1 MPMALPVAVLPPKNL
16 VPREMLE
23 KQLVEVS
30 DLRRDRMTEADAR
43 EALSSYI
50 VYRFEKVQD
59 PNETDSEGIPVK
71 PTWENV
77 RRVQVPDLSQKDI
90 KRAICDLNYE
100 GRTALDRKADL
111 TANQQLQIE
120 KVQSALE
127 ARELDRRFCHTLQQI
142 SPKMRKIRS
151 DSLHY
156 RQYMADKEG
165 KKVVIAKGKTYV
177 SKEKRSKKTLLETV
191 SLTVY
196 FKREPSAGQN
206 ALDLYKVLKTERE
219 TNQHKE
225 MAQKHHGAM
234 MQLAAEVAIAVAV
247 EAATT
252 TQAGQR
258 IMGICLRATIREPK
272 GAGSIACRREANKAY
287 EANAPPPP
295 RTDLAK
301 QLFPSSSPSA
311 THNGNIMDQFKRN
324 GQTSINPSVSARTAA
339 AAAALPAMNAPRQ
352 PPGRTSSVTHFATS
366 TRPAKSFASLYP
378 SSDPFVDEPTRT
390 SAHDTSAKTKPAV
403 YFAEDDFSDDELLDL
418 DFEAPSALP
427 TLPKPPVKASKA
439 PEPNLETSATQAVP
453 WSSSPASH
461 FVHPRLSLASSHQA
475 TAAETS
481 LKRDPRERLDSLIA
495 PQPKK
500 RRLPQSWKAEKEDV
514 INLDE
519 EDEPQVSRWA
529 TGGVTPAPKKKK
541 ETWNMTASALKE
553 QKKQLRDQAKKN
565 SADGEWTADEIRKE
579 VLQNNMPKL
588 KSSVIALTK
597 EQKHVQSLVV
607 DKGQSV
613 FFTGPA
619 GTGKSVLM
627 RSIIAE
633 LKKKWARDPER
644 LAITASTGLAACN
657 IGGQTLHSFSG
668 IGLGKEDVPTLV
680 KKIRRNPKAKNRWL
694 RTKAL
699 IIDEVSMV
707 DGELFDKLSQ
717 IGRTIRNNGKPWG
730 GIQLVVT
737 GDFFQLPPV
746 PDGDKTRDSKFAFEA
761 ATWNT
766 AIDHTIGLTQV
777 FRQRDPVFANMLNE
791 MRLGRISEET
801 VQAFK
806 KLTRP
811 VVSQDGLEVTELFPT
826 RMEVDRAN
834 VGRLRSLQ
842 GQTKKFEAMDTGDP
856 AIRDKLLQN
865 MMAPKSIEL
874 KVGAQVMLIK
884 NMDETLVNGS
894 LGKVV
899 KFMSEGS
906 FDAWSTTDYGSDMD
920 EDPEA
925 RARRKIKAFSREVE
939 DATKGNHEF
948 PVVEFSAVDGTSR
961 TILCVPEDWKVETPT
976 GEVQASR
983 SQLPLILAWALS
995 IHKAQG
1001 QTLERVKVDLGKVFE
1016 KGQAYVALS
1025 RATCQ
1030 EGLQVLRF
1038 QKDKVMAHPRVVQ
1051 FYNKLYSAEQAI
1063 TKKPPTMADFL
1074 HKEEDEKVRT
1084 KTTEPSS
1091 RSQSF
1096 VRKGVEVI
1104 DLDEEE
1110 EAMASYGY

>member
-1 MPMALPVAVLPPKNL
+1 
-16 VPREMLE
+16 ML
-23 KQLVEVS
+23 
-30 DLRRDRMTEADAR
+30 
-43 EALSSYI
+43 
-50 VYRFEKVQD
+50 
-59 PNETDSEGIPVK
+59 
-71 PTWENV
+71 
-77 RRVQVPDLSQKDI
+77 
-90 KRAICDLNYE
+90 
-100 GRTALDRKADL
+100 GR
-111 TANQQLQIE
+111 
-120 KVQSALE
+120 
-127 ARELDRRFCHTLQQI
+127 
-142 SPKMRKIRS
+142 
-151 DSLHY
+151 
-156 RQYMADKEG
+156 
-165 KKVVIAKGKTYV
+165 
-177 SKEKRSKKTLLETV
+177 
-191 SLTVY
+191 
-196 FKREPSAGQN
+196 
-206 ALDLYKVLKTERE
+206 
-219 TNQHKE
+219 
-225 MAQKHHGAM
+225 
-234 MQLAAEVAIAVAV
+234 
-247 EAATT
+247 
-252 TQAGQR
+252 
-258 IMGICLRATIREPK
+258 
-272 GAGSIACRREANKAY
+272 ANKAY

-339 AAAALPAMNAPRQ
+339 AAAAPPAMNAPRQ

-461 FVHPRLSLASSHQA
+461 FVHPRFSLASPHQA

-579 VLQNNMPKL
+579 VLQSNMPKL

-1074 HKEEDEKVRT
+1074 HKEEDGKVRT